1 MTQDDM
7 IKQKVE
13 EALSENMHNSS
24 LGVNV
29 QVEKG
34 YVTLT
39 GIVDVL
45 SEKDYAERVVNSI
58 SGIKGVNNALTVGM
72 DGEITD
78 EQITQQVIGKFISE
92 PQLEAQE
99 VGATTKRGAVYLQGR
114 VKTLA
119 EANIARELASTVMG
133 VKDVVMNQLKIGDNL
148 EGPHDDAT
156 ITNAVEVALSA
167 SEEVSARDVRTSC
180 RNGVIYLDGTVN
192 TLKEKETAG
201 RLASTVPGVRQ
212 VVNNLSTR
220 HGGNDRDSELTNL
233 LRERLRKNEWATPGF
248 QIEAYV
254 IDGTAYLDG
263 EVYSVEAKS
272 QAELVAG
279 GIPGI
284 KQVQNDI
291 EVARH

>member
-7 IKQKVE
+7 IKLKVE
-13 EALSENMHNSS
+13 EALSESMHNSS
-24 LGVNV
+24 LGINV

-45 SEKDYAERVVNSI
+45 SEKEYAERLVNSV

-78 EQITQQVIGKFISE
+78 EQITQQVIGKFLSE

-99 VGATTKRGAVYLQGR
+99 IGAATKRGVVSLQGR

-133 VKDVVMNQLKIGDNL
+133 VKDVVMTQLKIGDNL

-167 SEEVSARDVRTSC
+167 SDEVSARDVVTSC
-180 RNGVIYLDGTVN
+180 RHGILYLDGAVDTPAQ
-192 TLKEKETAG
+192 KIAAG
-201 RLASTVPGVRQ
+201 RLATTVPGVRR
-212 VVNNLSTR
+212 VVNRLSTR
-220 HGGNDRDSELTNL
+220 HGGKDEDKKLTNL
-233 LRERLRKNEWATPGF
+233 LRERLRKNEWTAPGA

-254 IDGTAYLDG
+254 IDGTAYLGG
-263 EVYSVEAKS
+263 EAYSVEAKT

-284 KQVQNDI
+284 RQVQNDI
-291 EVARH
+291 EIARH